1 MECPCAF
8 RGICRGQDPPLWAFA
23 STWWLLL
30 VEGCAMVVK
39 HDLAEDRGVE
49 LIPLLEGEVAIASVR
64 ELGVVK
70 SDDVAGGGQ
79 IDLGGLGFR
88 VLHGF
93 NTISYFW

>member
-1 MECPCAF
+1 
-8 RGICRGQDPPLWAFA
+8 
-23 STWWLLL
+23 
-30 VEGCAMVVK
+30 MVVK

-79 IDLGGLGFR
+79 IDLGGFR
-88 VLHGF
+88 FRHLHGSNVSERPLVSRYFF
-93 NTISYFW
+93 NFNSFLFSDVSRRRAKFHF

>member
-1 MECPCAF
+1 
-8 RGICRGQDPPLWAFA
+8 
-23 STWWLLL
+23 
-30 VEGCAMVVK
+30 MVIE

-49 LIPLLEGEVAIASVR
+49 LIPLLEGEIAIASVR

-79 IDLGGLGFR
+79 IDLGGFGFR

-93 NTISYFW
+93 KVSREAYERKDFFELFFGL